1 MSDYKTPTSTAEEEL
16 AALRSENEVLRD
28 QLDGRRTKGPVWR
41 RILAG
46 VLAVLAIIA
55 VVAAVQ
61 ALWLKTTLQDE
72 DRFVATLQSLP
83 RDPAVANVL
92 SVRVANG
99 VVEAAGVEVFVADA
113 LPDEMSFLA
122 SPLTTAIEDL
132 IARVANEVIQS
143 DAVTSVWTATLR
155 VTHKAVSA
163 VLTG

>member
-16 AALRSENEVLRD
+16 AALRTENEVLRD

-72 DRFVATLQSLP
+72 DRFVAAFQQLP
-83 RDPAVANVL
+83 QDAAVASAL
-92 SVRVANG
+92 SIRVANG

-113 LPDEMSFLA
+113 LPD
-122 SPLTTAIEDL
+122 
-132 IARVANEVIQS
+132 
-143 DAVTSVWTATLR
+143 
-155 VTHKAVSA
+155 
-163 VLTG
+163 